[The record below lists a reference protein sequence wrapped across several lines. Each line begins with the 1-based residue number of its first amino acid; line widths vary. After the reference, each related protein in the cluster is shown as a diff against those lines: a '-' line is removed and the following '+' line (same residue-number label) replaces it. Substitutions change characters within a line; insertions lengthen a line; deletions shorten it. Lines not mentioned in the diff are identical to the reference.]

1 MIKAVNEMPMSKAKE
16 RKSYRDQIRN
26 DLQEAI
32 DNGIKLFEFVGD
44 YNYKYLAQ
52 YVREEADKLMRLT
65 FLDVATRHR
74 GEFENIRLNWY
85 MLKPRMKYFTITS
98 IRTEEKDKP
107 RVFCEIVGGKLDEYI
122 YNVIR
127 QADADRAAVMRFRDE
142 QKEDE
147 A

>member
-1 MIKAVNEMPMSKAKE
+1 MIKAVDEIPMSKAKE
-16 RKSYRDQIRN
+16 RKSYRDKIRK

-32 DNGIKLFEFVGD
+32 DNGIMRFEFVGD

-52 YVREEADKLMRLT
+52 YVREEADKLMRVT
-65 FLDVATRHR
+65 FYDVVKIHR
-74 GEFENIRLNWY
+74 VEFDNIRLDWWSI
-85 MLKPRMKYFTITS
+85 KPRIKYFTITS

-107 RVFCEIVGGKLDEYI
+107 RVFCEIVGGKLNEYI

-127 QADADRAAVMRFRDE
+127 QADADRAAVKRFRDE

>member
-1 MIKAVNEMPMSKAKE
+1 MIKAVDEIPMSKAKE
-16 RKSYRDQIRN
+16 RKSYRDKIRK

-32 DNGIKLFEFVGD
+32 DKGIMRFEFVGD

-52 YVREEADKLMRLT
+52 YAREEVDKLMRVT
-65 FLDVATRHR
+65 FGDVAARHR

-85 MLKPRMKYFTITS
+85 MIKPRMKYFKVTS

-107 RVFCEIVGGKLDEYI
+107 RVFCEMVGGKLDEYI

-127 QADADRAAVMRFRDE
+127 QADADRAAVKRFRDE
-142 QKEDE
+142 LKEDE